1 MHHRMRTRTRTPAA
15 RAPPLRLCTNP
26 QGRTLRTTGP
36 RRILRT
42 TGLGLTPRTTGLR
55 RTPRTTGQHRTLR
68 FTRLRR
74 TLRPYA
80 GDGARRLPD
89 ISTRGR
95 TRSFT
100 N

>member
-26 QGRTLRTTGP
+26 QGRTLRTTG
-36 RRILRT
+36 
-42 TGLGLTPRTTGLR
+42 LGLTPRTTGLR
-55 RTPRTTGQHRTLR
+55 RTLRTTGQHRTLR
-68 FTRLRR
+68 STRLRR